1 MFGKNNDYTQK
12 PGLIE
17 LAIEYICDSLA
28 GDEDVQLSLSYMEIY
43 NEQVFDLLR
52 HKSESL
58 QILDDPV
65 VGVIVNDLE
74 QVSILD
80 TDTALRCI
88 SEGNERRVVA

>member
-1 MFGKNNDYTQK
+1 
-12 PGLIE
+12 
-17 LAIEYICDSLA
+17 
-28 GDEDVQLSLSYMEIY
+28 MEIY

-74 QVSILD
+74 QISIFD
-80 TDTALRCI
+80 T
-88 SEGNERRVVA
+88 

>member
-1 MFGKNNDYTQK
+1 
-12 PGLIE
+12 
-17 LAIEYICDSLA
+17 
-28 GDEDVQLSLSYMEIY
+28 MEIY

-74 QVSILD
+74 QVEIVD
-80 TDTALRCI
+80 TEMALRCI
-88 SEGNERRVVA
+88 YDGNQRRVVAETKAN

>member
-1 MFGKNNDYTQK
+1 MFGKNNDYCHR
-12 PGLIE
+12 PGIIE
-17 LAIEYICDSLA
+17 LAIEYICQSLA
-28 GDEDVQLSLSYMEIY
+28 GEDVRLTLSYMQIY

-52 HKSESL
+52 HNSESL

-74 QVSILD
+74 QIPIVD

-88 SEGNERRVVA
+88 EEGNQRRVVA

>member
-1 MFGKNNDYTQK
+1 
-12 PGLIE
+12 
-17 LAIEYICDSLA
+17 
-28 GDEDVQLSLSYMEIY
+28 MEIY

-74 QVSILD
+74 QISILD
-80 TDTALRCI
+80 TETALRCI
-88 SEGNERRVVA
+88 SEGNERRVVAETKAN

>member
-1 MFGKNNDYTQK
+1 M
-12 PGLIE
+12 
-17 LAIEYICDSLA
+17 A
-28 GDEDVQLSLSYMEIY
+28 GDEDAQLSLSYMEIY

-74 QVSILD
+74 QVEIVD
-80 TDTALRCI
+80 TEMALRCI
-88 SEGNERRVVA
+88 YDGNQRRVVA